1 MEISKIK
8 AVAELRKEL
17 FLAKEVRDRLYEAF
31 QNEHIK
37 EFESVTTIGAELANA
52 ESAVRAEAIEE
63 YKLCPSNK
71 TPGPGITIKI
81 FNVLEYEPGKA
92 LTWAIEHSLCLK
104 LDVTS
109 FEKLIKS
116 GVFPYVD
123 FVKVTE
129 EARAQIAT
137 DLSKA
142 LQDIRF
148 LESCEEK

>member
-81 FNVLEYEPGKA
+81 FDILEYEPGKA
-92 LTWAIEHSLCLK
+92 LTWAIEHKVALK
-104 LDVTS
+104 LDTPT
-109 FEKLIKS
+109 FEKIAKVSPL
-116 GVFPYVD
+116 D
-123 FVKVTE
+123 FVGIGQE
-129 EARAQIAT
+129 PRCQIAT

-142 LQDIRF
+142 LED
-148 LESCEEK
+148 L